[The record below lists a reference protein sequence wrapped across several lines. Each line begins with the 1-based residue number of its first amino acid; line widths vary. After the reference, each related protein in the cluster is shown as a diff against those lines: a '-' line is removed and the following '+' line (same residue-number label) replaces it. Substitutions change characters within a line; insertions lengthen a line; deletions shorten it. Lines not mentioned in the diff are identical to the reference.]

1 MSLGES
7 LLGHLKKF
15 PSPPYLFIGSGISR
29 RYLNLED
36 WPGLLK
42 KLCEIHELD
51 HGYLSTEAAGDLP
64 QLATLVAQTLQPKW
78 WKEDRYKDSR
88 EKYAAIAV
96 DKESALKIETVIYL
110 KNAAKLTND
119 AGLLAELEL
128 FKKVVAD
135 GVVTTNWDNLIE
147 TLFPGQTVYVGQ
159 EGLIFSQIQGIAEI
173 YKIHGTQDDP
183 LSLVFTAN
191 DYSVFQ
197 QKNPYL
203 ASKLLTFFVENP
215 VVFLGYSLADKNI
228 LRIIH
233 SILDGLSN
241 ENVNKLADRL
251 VFIQWDPKCEN
262 SRFERTI
269 LSHDGRSLPV
279 YQGTTS
285 SMAEV
290 YEALG
295 KVKRQIPAK
304 LLRLLK
310 QQVYQLVHST
320 DPADR
325 LYVQD
330 INDETPPD
338 KIEFAM
344 GVGLLAKLRD
354 VGYVA
359 ISREILARDLV
370 FNDQGLNAKTV
381 VEKSL
386 PELLKSAKY
395 VPVLRYIRMAKSIDG
410 FVPESMD
417 GRVVKAASRTL
428 DAYLKK
434 SGSGKLIESAKKFK
448 GDFLAFSEK
457 DTIERT
463 MAYWYYL
470 PEIAFQVDQVENF
483 LKEKFD
489 LLINHHSP
497 NIRTSFSRLISVYD
511 YLKDA
516 QEAAK

>member
-1 MSLGES
+1 MTLGES

-29 RYLNLED
+29 RYLGLED
-36 WPGLLK
+36 WAGLLR
-42 KLCEIHELD
+42 KLCEIHGLD
-51 HGYLSTEAAGDLP
+51 YGFLSTEAAGDLP
-64 QLATLVAQTLQPKW
+64 QLATLIAKELQPKW
-78 WKEDRYKDSR
+78 WKEERYKASRDAYMNLAIDS
-88 EKYAAIAV
+88 
-96 DKESALKIETVIYL
+96 ESALKIETAIYL
-110 KNAAKLTND
+110 KSAAKLTTTPE
-119 AGLLAELEL
+119 LVAELEL

-147 TLFPGQTVYVGQ
+147 TIFPGQTVYVGQ

-183 LSLVFTAN
+183 LSLVFTKK
-191 DYSVFQ
+191 DYERFH

-215 VVFLGYSLADKNI
+215 VVFLGYSLADENI
-228 LRIIH
+228 LQIIY
-233 SILDGLSN
+233 SILDGLSS
-241 ENVNKLADRL
+241 ENVGKLADRL
-251 VFIQWDPKCEN
+251 VFIQWDPKCRDP
-262 SRFERTI
+262 RFERTI

-285 SMAEV
+285 SMTDV
-290 YEALG
+290 LEALG
-295 KVKRQIPAK
+295 KIKRQIPAK

-325 LYVQD
+325 VYVQD
-330 INDETPPD
+330 IDDKTPLNE
-338 KIEFAM
+338 IEFAM

-359 ISREILARDLV
+359 ISREILVRDLI

-386 PELLKSAKY
+386 PELLKKVRY
-395 VPVLRYIRMAKSIDG
+395 LPVLRYIKIAKTMEG
-410 FVPESMD
+410 FDPETMD
-417 GRVVKAASRTL
+417 HRVKLVANRTL
-428 DAYLKK
+428 DFYLKK
-434 SGSGKLIESAKKFK
+434 TGSGQLVEKAKNFQ
-448 GDFLAFSEK
+448 GDFLAFSEQ
-457 DTIERT
+457 DTLERT
-463 MAYWYYL
+463 MSYWFYL
-470 PEIAFQVDQVENF
+470 PELAFQVDQVEDF

-489 LLINHHSP
+489 LLISHEDP
-497 NIRTSFSRLISVYD
+497 NIRTSFLKLISVYD
-511 YLKDA
+511 YIKDA
-516 QEAAK
+516 QDKAQ